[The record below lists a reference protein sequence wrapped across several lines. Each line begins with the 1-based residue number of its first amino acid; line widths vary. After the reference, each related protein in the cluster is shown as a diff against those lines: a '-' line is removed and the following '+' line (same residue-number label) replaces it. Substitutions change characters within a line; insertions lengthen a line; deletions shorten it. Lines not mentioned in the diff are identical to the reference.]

1 MKFVESA
8 CLLGENTKYNGL
20 NNRNEELIELLKGQE
35 VITVCPE
42 VLGGL
47 STPRYPSEIKGDRV
61 LNSRGEDVTF
71 YFEAGARKSLDKVL
85 EFDPDYIITM
95 DRSPSCGKAYIY
107 DGSFSKNL
115 IQGDGIF
122 IRMLKGY
129 RYKILGISEA
139 IEKLHHE
146 NIF

>member
-1 MKFVESA
+1 MKFVVSA

-85 EFDPDYIITM
+85 EFDPDYIITT
-95 DRSPSCGKAYIY
+95 
-107 DGSFSKNL
+107 
-115 IQGDGIF
+115 
-122 IRMLKGY
+122 
-129 RYKILGISEA
+129 
-139 IEKLHHE
+139 
-146 NIF
+146 